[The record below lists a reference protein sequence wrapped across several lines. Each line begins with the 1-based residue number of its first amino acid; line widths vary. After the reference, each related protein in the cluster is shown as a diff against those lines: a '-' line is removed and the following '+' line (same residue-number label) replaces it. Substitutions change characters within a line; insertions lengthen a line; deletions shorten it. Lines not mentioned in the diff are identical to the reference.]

1 MGGFG
6 LTIFSTILAGM
17 VLVSAVILVA
27 GFFYQWVGRA
37 RDARLFP
44 PPGRLI
50 DIGGTRLHA
59 DVAGDTTDGT
69 NDGSAPPVV
78 FEAGIAASSLSW
90 RLIQPEIA
98 KFTQTVSYD
107 RVGLGWSDA
116 LNNATRAASVG
127 SRDIWRL
134 VDELRALLDRL
145 EIAKP
150 RVLVAHSFGGLIATA
165 YAARYPDEL
174 AGLILVDPVGVEEWA
189 DPTPHS
195 RFILRRAILLS
206 RCGQGLAKIG
216 VVRFALNLLVG
227 GATSGPKLIARAAS
241 GRGGLAFTE
250 RMVGQIRKLPP
261 EVWPMIQSHWTDPKC
276 FDSMARQLAA
286 LPENAAAVLN
296 KSGMI
301 ETPLIVLSAAD
312 ASDTQRESHRRLIAR
327 APLGRLEIVHDT
339 GHWIMLD
346 RPEVVIQAIK
356 EMAAARSSVNPS
368 NPL

>member
-1 MGGFG
+1 MGGFR
-6 LTIFSTILAGM
+6 LTIFSTILASM
-17 VLVSAVILVA
+17 VLVSAAILVV
-27 GFFYQWVGRA
+27 GFIYQWVGHA
-37 RDARLFP
+37 RDVRLFP
-44 PPGRLI
+44 PPGCLI

-59 DVAGDTTDGT
+59 DVAGDTADGTDGA
-69 NDGSAPPVV
+69 APPVV

-107 RVGLGWSDA
+107 RAGLGWSEAPNKKRSEAPNKNWSEAPSKKWSDA
-116 LNNATRAASVG
+116 LNNATSAASVG

-174 AGLILVDPVGVEEWA
+174 AGLVLVDPVGVEEWA

-227 GATSGPKLIARAAS
+227 GATSAPKLIARAAS

-286 LPENAAAVLN
+286 LPQNAAAVLN
-296 KSGMI
+296 GSEVI

-327 APLGRLEIVHDT
+327 APRGRHRT
-339 GHWIMLD
+339 TSRNRPLD
-346 RPEVVIQAIK
+346 HR
-356 EMAAARSSVNPS
+356 
-368 NPL
+368 

>member
-1 MGGFG
+1 MGGLG
-6 LTIFSTILAGM
+6 LTIFSTILAIM
-17 VLVSAVILVA
+17 VLVSAALLVV
-27 GFFYQWVGRA
+27 GFIYQWIGHA
-37 RDARLFP
+37 RDARMFP

-50 DIGGTRLHA
+50 DVSGTRLHA
-59 DVAGDTTDGT
+59 DVAGRANDRMSDG
-69 NDGSAPPVV
+69 GAPPVV

-107 RVGLGWSDA
+107 RAGLGWSDA
-116 LNNATRAASVG
+116 RVNALSG

-165 YAARYPDEL
+165 YAARFPDEL
-174 AGLILVDPVGVEEWA
+174 AGLVLVDPVGVEEWA
-189 DPTPHS
+189 DPTQHS

-206 RCGQGLAKIG
+206 RCGQGLANIG

-227 GATSGPKLIARAAS
+227 GATSAPKLIARAAS

-296 KSGMI
+296 KSGLI
-301 ETPLIVLSAAD
+301 ETPLILLSAAD

-327 APLGRLEIVHDT
+327 APRGRLEIVHDT

-346 RPEVVIQAIK
+346 RPEVVIQAIQ

-368 NPL
+368 SPP